1 MCIVT
6 AKIFLQTAWR
16 RAVGPP
22 NPAVSP
28 PRTRPARLQ
37 LFRGTQRDVPV
48 MNWPGAHSD
57 VGGTASLEGSRCTS
71 SGAFSSVLATPETS
85 RPHRKRDLVLYPAW
99 ADASSVTPR
108 GRRER
113 VMAVARL
120 RLHLAVAGPLQ
131 FSARIGIWSCRGGKS
146 MQTCRKG
153 LRKFATA
160 NCPQPAKRTRC
171 SPARTAAGDD
181 R

>member
-1 MCIVT
+1 M
-6 AKIFLQTAWR
+6 
-16 RAVGPP
+16 
-22 NPAVSP
+22 
-28 PRTRPARLQ
+28 
-37 LFRGTQRDVPV
+37 
-48 MNWPGAHSD
+48 
-57 VGGTASLEGSRCTS
+57 GGTASLEGSRCTS

-131 FSARIGIWSCRGGKS
+131 FSGRIWSWPGWPRKS
-146 MQTCRKG
+146 WLM
-153 LRKFATA
+153 
-160 NCPQPAKRTRC
+160 
-171 SPARTAAGDD
+171 SPAFLENTKNAGKQQGQKTITQ
-181 R
+181 RLLRRLIPGK